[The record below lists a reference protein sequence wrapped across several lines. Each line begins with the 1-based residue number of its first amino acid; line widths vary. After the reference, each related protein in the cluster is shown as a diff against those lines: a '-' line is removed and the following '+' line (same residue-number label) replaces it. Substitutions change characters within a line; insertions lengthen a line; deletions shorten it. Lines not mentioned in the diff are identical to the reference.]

1 MDWLSEV
8 LSFLSSIFI
17 GWLLAMLFFGIV
29 RGYRESNKDKTIRRV
44 VSEKVEEQIQNV
56 IRLHVRSFNNC
67 FYAYDAETEE
77 FYAQGATLDEMVINL
92 RENTKRSQAVFVSSD
107 EEARQHVIDFLK
119 SKLGKN
125 PTAVGVNNDA

>member
-1 MDWLSEV
+1 MDWLTDLLIGFAV
-8 LSFLSSIFI
+8 GYIFVS
-17 GWLLAMLFFGIV
+17 LV
-29 RGYRESNKDKTIRRV
+29 NKYREINKLKGFKRAV
-44 VSEKVEEQIQNV
+44 VEQVEEQMQNV

-77 FYAQGATLDEMVINL
+77 FYAQGATLDEMVVNL

>member
-1 MDWLSEV
+1 MDWL
-8 LSFLSSIFI
+8 ID
-17 GWLLAMLFFGIV
+17 LFFGFAV
-29 RGYRESNKDKTIRRV
+29 GYVV
-44 VSEKVEEQIQNV
+44 VSLVQKYQERKKLENFKQAVIEKVEEQMENV
-56 IRLHVRSFNNC
+56 IRLHVRHFNNC

-77 FYAQGATLDEMVINL
+77 FYAQGATLEELVINL

-107 EEARQHVIDFLK
+107 EEARQPVIDFLK

>member
-1 MDWLSEV
+1 MDWL
-8 LSFLSSIFI
+8 ID
-17 GWLLAMLFFGIV
+17 LFFGFAV
-29 RGYRESNKDKTIRRV
+29 GYVV
-44 VSEKVEEQIQNV
+44 VSLVQKYQERKKLENFKQAVVEKVEEQIQNV